1 MADEP
6 AKKPA
11 KKGKKLKTP
20 QKAGLALGGAVLV
33 YVLYRWYQNRAATT
47 ASTTAAGATDPLT
60 GQPYA
65 AGVGSLA
72 AGTDQGAALADP
84 TIDPSTGQTWA
95 SEIAAATTSGGIDP
109 ATGQTYASE
118 IAAAEATAASAQAD
132 LRDPLTGQL
141 FSTEFST
148 ATGDVGTLSSAYAAY
163 EANPSAT
170 TLAAYNAAL
179 QALGITPS
187 NSSVSPGNT
196 VPPAGGVTTETRA
209 ALIADVQKA
218 TGLSAAAAGQQVALY
233 LEGKPL
239 TNAGAVNAVGN
250 QVKAGLAPTTSGSG
264 TLPSPVLAKGV
275 TQSPKTSSALTN
287 AEAVAKKDQGTAAEA
302 QAQANVTRTKAIVA
316 KQK

>member
-6 AKKPA
+6 AKSPA
-11 KKGKKLKTP
+11 KKKGKKLKTP
-20 QKAGLALGGAVLV
+20 QKAAIGIGGALVV

-72 AGTDQGAALADP
+72 AGTDQGAAIPAPADP

-95 SEIAAATTSGGIDP
+95 SEIAAADVAGGIDP
-109 ATGQTYASE
+109 ATGVAYSGEVSQYSAWAS
-118 IAAAEATAASAQAD
+118 D
-132 LRDPLTGQL
+132 LTSGINPLTDQP
-141 FSTEFST
+141 F
-148 ATGDVGTLSSAYAAY
+148 AT
-163 EANPSAT
+163 
-170 TLAAYNAAL
+170 
-179 QALGITPS
+179 
-187 NSSVSPGNT
+187 SVSP
-196 VPPAGGVTTETRA
+196 AGTSGSGLTPDTAGLAATRA
-209 ALIADVQKA
+209 DLIARVEKA
-218 TGLSAAAAGQQVALY
+218 TGLTSAQAGQQVALY

-239 TNAGAVNAVGN
+239 TNAGAVNSIGNAVTQATATQAANPGYN
-250 QVKAGLAPTTSGSG
+250 QVIIPT
-264 TLPSPVLAKGV
+264 PVLAKSV
-275 TQSPKTSSALTN
+275 TQAKSPVSAPTSSALTN

>member
-1 MADEP
+1 MKHSNIHQ
-6 AKKPA
+6 AK
-11 KKGKKLKTP
+11 TH
-20 QKAGLALGGAVLV
+20 
-33 YVLYRWYQNRAATT
+33 
-47 ASTTAAGATDPLT
+47 
-60 GQPYA
+60 
-65 AGVGSLA
+65 
-72 AGTDQGAALADP
+72 
-84 TIDPSTGQTWA
+84 
-95 SEIAAATTSGGIDP
+95 
-109 ATGQTYASE
+109 
-118 IAAAEATAASAQAD
+118 
-132 LRDPLTGQL
+132 
-141 FSTEFST
+141 FS
-148 ATGDVGTLSSAYAAY
+148 
-163 EANPSAT
+163 
-170 TLAAYNAAL
+170 
-179 QALGITPS
+179 
-187 NSSVSPGNT
+187 
-196 VPPAGGVTTETRA
+196 